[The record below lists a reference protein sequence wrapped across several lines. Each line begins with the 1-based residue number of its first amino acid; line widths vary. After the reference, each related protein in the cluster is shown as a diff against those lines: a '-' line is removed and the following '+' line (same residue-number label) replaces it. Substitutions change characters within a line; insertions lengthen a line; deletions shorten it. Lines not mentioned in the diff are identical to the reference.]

1 MPRYHLTAASESS
14 EAAVFLFVFAE
25 DMRRQGV
32 IGQFVCPLTG
42 CHSVVS
48 GCLDGV
54 WNSFQSMPVP

>member
-1 MPRYHLTAASESS
+1 MPRYHLAAVSESS
-14 EAAVFLFVFAE
+14 ETAVLFIL
-25 DMRRQGV
+25 DGGGNTGV